1 MTKEEM
7 KNFSMRIAESSKT
20 GLIVITYDVI
30 LNYIESASKA
40 YEEEDLEAVVFNLQ
54 KAKQFVNN
62 LSSCLDFKYGISH
75 ELMRLY
81 LYVNN
86 CLVKDIIKRNPSH
99 AESIKDVI
107 EKLRES
113 YNEISPLDH
122 SGKVMKNSEQVY
134 VGYTYGRTSTL
145 NEVIVR

>member
-1 MTKEEM
+1 M
-7 KNFSMRIAESSKT
+7 KNFSLRIAESSKT
-20 GLIVITYDVI
+20 ELVVITYDII
-30 LNYIESASKA
+30 LNYIDSAAKA
-40 YEEEDLEAVVFNLQ
+40 YGEKDLDAVVFNLQ

-62 LSSCLDFKYGISH
+62 LSSCLDFKYGVSH

-81 LYVNN
+81 IYINN
-86 CLVKDIIKRNPSH
+86 CLVKDIVKRRMSNADQIK
-99 AESIKDVI
+99 AII
-107 EKLRES
+107 TKLRDS
-113 YNEISPLDH
+113 YNEICPLDS